1 MTAPF
6 LLGLLIGAGAFAIL
20 LVPRLR
26 TATEAARW
34 PGGRGREAGR
44 SRLRSAGSERESAH
58 ERQLADL
65 RAATEEKIALV
76 SGNREQFAEQ
86 MKAISTDAL
95 RQVSEQVEKLAT
107 AQREADRATAAG
119 ELGKRTEEIKRS
131 LDPIAQNLKRV
142 SDEVARLEQDRRT
155 THGQMRQMFESMSA
169 ELGRLRDQT
178 GTLVS
183 ALKRPQV
190 RGAWGEMQLRN
201 CVAAA
206 NMTEHVD
213 FVSQVSV
220 SGSEGSRLRPDLV
233 VHLPAERDV
242 VVDAKVPMEAYLR
255 ALDTTDEAEQQQLLR
270 QHGRQTR
277 QHIDALASKGYHAQ
291 FEASPEFVVMFIPNE
306 GVYCA
311 ALEAE
316 PTLLEHGAAKGV
328 LIATPTTL
336 IALLHATYYGWRQEK
351 IAESAREI
359 AAAGR
364 ELHKRIAT
372 FLEPYAKLGRQLN
385 SAVNA
390 YNQGAG
396 SLDARVLPQLR
407 RLEEAGA
414 GSEKPLP
421 PVSGLD
427 TPARLIVAPELTEP
441 RGGRCRSTSGRS
453 RVAHES
459 VGRASTM
466 AKRETLS
473 LQLRRLAHDRGDDH
487 RGRRDQPA
495 LGRLSP
501 CATASPRHWRG
512 QNLARH
518 RGETLVAIQDG
529 RSCSGRDSASASMV
543 FCSAG

>member
-1 MTAPF
+1 MTLATF
-6 LLGLLIGAGAFAIL
+6 VLGLLAGAAALAAL
-20 LVPRLR
+20 LVPRYRRAVDEARLSR
-26 TATEAARW
+26 EAARA
-34 PGGRGREAGR
+34 AGMELEHAA
-44 SRLRSAGSERESAH
+44 RLAGERECAH
-58 ERQLADL
+58 ERRLQEL

-76 SGNREQFAEQ
+76 SGNREQLAEQ

-95 RQVSEQVEKLAT
+95 RGVSEQLGKLAA

-119 ELGKRTEEIKRS
+119 ELGKRSEEIKRT
-131 LDPIAQNLKRV
+131 LDPIAHNLERLG
-142 SDEVARLEQDRRT
+142 DEVARIDRDRRT
-155 THGQMRQMFESMSA
+155 THGQVRQMFESMSA
-169 ELGRLRDQT
+169 EVGRLRDQT

-220 SGSEGSRLRPDLV
+220 SGSDGSRLRPDLL

-242 VVDAKVPMEAYLR
+242 VVDAKVPMDAYLR
-255 ALDTTDEAEQQQLLR
+255 ALDATDEAEQQELLQ
-270 QHGRQTR
+270 QHGRQAR
-277 QHIDALASKGYHAQ
+277 QHIDALASKSYHAQ
-291 FEASPEFVVMFIPNE
+291 FESSPEFVVMFIPND

-311 ALEAE
+311 ALEAD

-336 IALLHATYYGWRQEK
+336 IALLHATYYGWRQER

-364 ELHKRIAT
+364 ELHKRLAT

-414 GSEKPLP
+414 GSEKPLTAIT
-421 PVSGLD
+421 GLD
-427 TPARLIVAPELTEP
+427 TPARLVVAPELTEAAP
-441 RGGRCRSTSGRS
+441 SELT
-453 RVAHES
+453 
-459 VGRASTM
+459 
-466 AKRETLS
+466 
-473 LQLRRLAHDRGDDH
+473 
-487 RGRRDQPA
+487 
-495 LGRLSP
+495 
-501 CATASPRHWRG
+501 
-512 QNLARH
+512 
-518 RGETLVAIQDG
+518 
-529 RSCSGRDSASASMV
+529 DSQAEA
-543 FCSAG
+543 A

>member
-1 MTAPF
+1 VTVALF
-6 LLGLLIGAGAFAIL
+6 LLGLIVGAAAFAL
-20 LVPRLR
+20 LLIPRLR
-26 TATEAARW
+26 NAIDWACVAKEAERAAIIELKAAAARHQ
-34 PGGRGREAGR
+34 GELDAVRREAVR
-44 SRLRSAGSERESAH
+44 EAEHAALRAGERESAH
-58 ERQLADL
+58 ERQLAEL

-76 SGNREQFAEQ
+76 SGNREQLAAQ
-86 MKAISTDAL
+86 MKAISTDTL

-107 AQREADRATAAG
+107 AQRDADRATAAG
-119 ELGKRTEEIKRS
+119 ELGKRTEEIKRT

-142 SDEVARLEQDRRT
+142 SDEVARLEHDRRA
-155 THGQMRQMFESMSA
+155 THGQVRQMFESMSA
-169 ELGRLRDQT
+169 EVGRLRDQT
-178 GTLVS
+178 ETLVS

-220 SGSEGSRLRPDLV
+220 SGPDGSRLRPDLV

-277 QHIDALASKGYHAQ
+277 QHIDALASKSYHAQ
-291 FEASPEFVVMFIPNE
+291 FAASPEFVVMFIPNE

-316 PTLLEHGAAKGV
+316 PTLLEHGAARGV

-390 YNQGAG
+390 YNQGVG

-421 PVSGLD
+421 PLASLD
-427 TPARLIVAPELTEP
+427 TPAKLIVAPELAE
-441 RGGRCRSTSGRS
+441 
-453 RVAHES
+453 A
-459 VGRASTM
+459 
-466 AKRETLS
+466 RE
-473 LQLRRLAHDRGDDH
+473 A
-487 RGRRDQPA
+487 
-495 LGRLSP
+495 
-501 CATASPRHWRG
+501 
-512 QNLARH
+512 
-518 RGETLVAIQDG
+518 
-529 RSCSGRDSASASMV
+529 DSADPAP
-543 FCSAG
+543 AEAA

>member
-1 MTAPF
+1 
-6 LLGLLIGAGAFAIL
+6 
-20 LVPRLR
+20 LR
-26 TATEAARW
+26 TATA
-34 PGGRGREAGR
+34 
-44 SRLRSAGSERESAH
+44 
-58 ERQLADL
+58 
-65 RAATEEKIALV
+65 EKIALI
-76 SGNREQFAEQ
+76 SSNREQFTEQ
-86 MKAISTDAL
+86 MKAISTDTL
-95 RQVSEQVEKLAT
+95 RQVSEQVEKLAR
-107 AQREADRATAAG
+107 AERESDRLTAAG
-119 ELGKRTEEIKRS
+119 ELGKRTEEIKRT

-142 SDEVARLEQDRRT
+142 SDEVSRLERDRQA
-155 THGQMRQMFESMSA
+155 THGQVRQMFESMTA
-169 ELGRLRDQT
+169 EVGRLREQT

-213 FVSQVSV
+213 FVSQFSV
-220 SGSEGSRLRPDLV
+220 TGSDGGRLRPDLV

-242 VVDAKVPMEAYLR
+242 VVDAKVPMDAYLR
-255 ALDTTDEAEQQQLLR
+255 ALDTTDEAEQQELLR

-277 QHIDALASKGYHAQ
+277 QHIDALASKAYHAQ

-316 PTLLEHGAAKGV
+316 PTLLEHGATRGV

-390 YNQGAG
+390 YNQSTG

-414 GSEKPLP
+414 GSERSLP
-421 PVSGLD
+421 ALAGLD
-427 TPARLIVAPELTEP
+427 TPAKLIVAPELVEARQAEAPEP
-441 RGGRCRSTSGRS
+441 
-453 RVAHES
+453 
-459 VGRASTM
+459 
-466 AKRETLS
+466 
-473 LQLRRLAHDRGDDH
+473 
-487 RGRRDQPA
+487 P
-495 LGRLSP
+495 
-501 CATASPRHWRG
+501 
-512 QNLARH
+512 
-518 RGETLVAIQDG
+518 
-529 RSCSGRDSASASMV
+529 SAEA
-543 FCSAG
+543 A

>member
-1 MTAPF
+1 MSLLLF
-6 LLGLLIGAGAFAIL
+6 LTGILIGAAI
-20 LVPRLR
+20 
-26 TATEAARW
+26 AAVLQ
-34 PGGRGREAGR
+34 RG
-44 SRLRSAGSERESAH
+44 
-58 ERQLADL
+58 
-65 RAATEEKIALV
+65 
-76 SGNREQFAEQ
+76 
-86 MKAISTDAL
+86 AISSDTL
-95 RQVSEQVEKLAT
+95 RQVSVQMEKLAA

-119 ELGKRTEEIKRS
+119 ELGKRTEEIRRS
-131 LDPIAQNLKRV
+131 LDPIAQGLKRV
-142 SDEVARLEQDRRT
+142 GDEVVRLEQDRRT
-155 THGQMRQMFESMSA
+155 THGQISQMFESMGA
-169 ELGRLRDQT
+169 ELARLRGET

-220 SGSEGSRLRPDLV
+220 SDSDGSRLRPDLV

-242 VVDAKVPMEAYLR
+242 VVDAKVPMDAYLR
-255 ALDTTDEAEQQQLLR
+255 ALECSGEAEQQELLHR
-270 QHGRQTR
+270 HGRQAR
-277 QHIDALASKGYHAQ
+277 AHIDALASKRYHAQ

-306 GVYCA
+306 GVWCA
-311 ALEAE
+311 ALEAD

-372 FLEPYAKLGRQLN
+372 FLEPYAKLGRQLS

-407 RLEEAGA
+407 RMEEAGA
-414 GSEKPLP
+414 GSEKPVP
-421 PVSGLD
+421 PITGLD
-427 TPARLIVAPELTEP
+427 TPAKLIVAPELTEP
-441 RGGRCRSTSGRS
+441 PRPGE
-453 RVAHES
+453 H
-459 VGRASTM
+459 
-466 AKRETLS
+466 
-473 LQLRRLAHDRGDDH
+473 
-487 RGRRDQPA
+487 PA
-495 LGRLSP
+495 E
-501 CATASPRHWRG
+501 AA
-512 QNLARH
+512 
-518 RGETLVAIQDG
+518 
-529 RSCSGRDSASASMV
+529 
-543 FCSAG
+543 

>member
-1 MTAPF
+1 MTASF
-6 LLGLLIGAGAFAIL
+6 LLGLLVGAGAFAFL
-20 LVPRLR
+20 LIPRLR
-26 TATEAARW
+26 TATEAARVA
-34 PGGRGREAGR
+34 REAEKGA
-44 SRLRSAGSERESAH
+44 RLQSAERESAH
-58 ERQLADL
+58 RQQIVDL

-86 MKAISTDAL
+86 MKAISSDTL
-95 RQVSEQVEKLAT
+95 RQVSEHVEKLAT

-131 LDPIAQNLKRV
+131 LDPIAQSLKQV

-155 THGQMRQMFESMSA
+155 THGQTRQMFESMST
-169 ELGRLRDQT
+169 EVGRLRDQT

-213 FVSQVSV
+213 FVSQTSV
-220 SGSEGSRLRPDLV
+220 TGSDGSRLRPDLV

-255 ALDTTDEAEQQQLLR
+255 ALETVDEAEQQGLLR

-277 QHIDALASKGYHAQ
+277 QHIDALASKSYHAQ
-291 FEASPEFVVMFIPNE
+291 FASSPEFVVMFIPNE

-364 ELHKRIAT
+364 ELHKRVAT

-385 SAVNA
+385 SVVNA

-421 PVSGLD
+421 AVAGIE
-427 TPARLIVAPELTEP
+427 TPARLIVAPEFTD
-441 RGGRCRSTSGRS
+441 
-453 RVAHES
+453 
-459 VGRASTM
+459 RADADAADPS
-466 AKRETLS
+466 
-473 LQLRRLAHDRGDDH
+473 
-487 RGRRDQPA
+487 
-495 LGRLSP
+495 
-501 CATASPRHWRG
+501 
-512 QNLARH
+512 
-518 RGETLVAIQDG
+518 
-529 RSCSGRDSASASMV
+529 SAEA
-543 FCSAG
+543 A

>member
-1 MTAPF
+1 MSLAIF
-6 LLGLLIGAGAFAIL
+6 LAGILVGGAIVAIL
-20 LVPRLR
+20 R
-26 TATEAARW
+26 ARS
-34 PGGRGREAGR
+34 GE
-44 SRLRSAGSERESAH
+44 
-58 ERQLADL
+58 QLAM
-65 RAATEEKIALV
+65 
-76 SGNREQFAEQ
+76 Q
-86 MKAISTDAL
+86 MKAISSDTL
-95 RQVSEQVEKLAT
+95 RQVSEQMERVAG
-107 AQREADRATAAG
+107 AQRDA

-131 LDPIAQNLKRV
+131 LDPIAQHLSRMSGQV
-142 SDEVARLEQDRRT
+142 DQLDRDRRV
-155 THGQMRQMFESMSA
+155 THGQMRQMFDSTNA
-169 ELGRLRDQT
+169 ELARLRGET

-220 SGSEGSRLRPDLV
+220 SDSDGSRLRPDLV

-242 VVDAKVPMEAYLR
+242 VVDAKVPMDAYLR
-255 ALDTTDEAEQQQLLR
+255 ALEATDEGEQRELLR
-270 QHGRQTR
+270 QHGRQAR
-277 QHIDALASKGYHAQ
+277 AHIDALAAKSYHAQ
-291 FEASPEFVVMFIPNE
+291 FEASPEFVVLFIPNE

-311 ALEAE
+311 ALEAD

-328 LIATPTTL
+328 LIATPATL

-372 FLEPYAKLGRQLN
+372 FLEPYAKLGRQLD

-414 GSEKPLP
+414 GSEKPVPRLA
-421 PVSGLD
+421 GLD
-427 TPARLIVAPELTEP
+427 TPAKLIVAPELTE
-441 RGGRCRSTSGRS
+441 
-453 RVAHES
+453 
-459 VGRASTM
+459 
-466 AKRETLS
+466 
-473 LQLRRLAHDRGDDH
+473 
-487 RGRRDQPA
+487 
-495 LGRLSP
+495 
-501 CATASPRHWRG
+501 
-512 QNLARH
+512 
-518 RGETLVAIQDG
+518 GEA
-529 RSCSGRDSASASMV
+529 A
-543 FCSAG
+543 

>member
-1 MTAPF
+1 
-6 LLGLLIGAGAFAIL
+6 
-20 LVPRLR
+20 
-26 TATEAARW
+26 
-34 PGGRGREAGR
+34 
-44 SRLRSAGSERESAH
+44 
-58 ERQLADL
+58 
-65 RAATEEKIALV
+65 
-76 SGNREQFAEQ
+76 
-86 MKAISTDAL
+86 MKAISADTM
-95 RQVSEQVEKLAT
+95 RQISEQVEKLAA

-119 ELGKRTEEIKRS
+119 ELGKRTEEIKRT

-142 SDEVARLEQDRRT
+142 SDEVARLEHDRRT
-155 THGQMRQMFESMSA
+155 THGQVRQMFESMTA
-169 ELGRLRDQT
+169 EVGRLRDQT

-220 SGSEGSRLRPDLV
+220 TGSDGGRLRPDLV

-242 VVDAKVPMEAYLR
+242 VVDAKVPMDAYLR
-255 ALDTTDEAEQQQLLR
+255 ALEATDEAEQQELLR

-277 QHIDALASKGYHAQ
+277 QHIDALASKAYHAQ
-291 FEASPEFVVMFIPNE
+291 FESSPEFVVMFIPNE

-414 GSEKPLP
+414 GSEKPVP
-421 PVSGLD
+421 PLAGLD
-427 TPARLIVAPELTEP
+427 TPAKLIVAPELTEQP
-441 RGGRCRSTSGRS
+441 GRARTPLRWGGR
-453 RVAHES
+453 
-459 VGRASTM
+459 
-466 AKRETLS
+466 
-473 LQLRRLAHDRGDDH
+473 RRM
-487 RGRRDQPA
+487 
-495 LGRLSP
+495 
-501 CATASPRHWRG
+501 C
-512 QNLARH
+512 
-518 RGETLVAIQDG
+518 
-529 RSCSGRDSASASMV
+529 
-543 FCSAG
+543 

>member
-1 MTAPF
+1 MILALLF
-6 LLGLLIGAGAFAIL
+6 LLGVLAGGALVAIL
-20 LVPRLR
+20 LAPRLR
-26 TATEAARW
+26 GAIGAARIAA
-34 PGGRGREAGR
+34 EAER
-44 SRLRSAGSERESAH
+44 AATMELRAAARISDEHRSAH

-76 SGNREQFAEQ
+76 SANREQLAEQ
-86 MKAISTDAL
+86 MKAISSDTL
-95 RQVSEQVEKLAT
+95 RQVSAQVEKLAA

-131 LDPIAQNLKRV
+131 LDPIAENIKRV

-155 THGQMRQMFESMSA
+155 THGQVRQMFESMSA
-169 ELGRLRDQT
+169 EVGRLRDQT
-178 GTLVS
+178 GSLVS

-213 FVSQVSV
+213 FVSQVTV
-220 SGSEGSRLRPDLV
+220 SGSDGGRLRPDLL

-242 VVDAKVPMEAYLR
+242 VVDAKVPMDAYLR
-255 ALDTTDEAEQQQLLR
+255 ALETTDEAEQQRLLR

-277 QHIDALASKGYHAQ
+277 QHIDALASKSYHAQ
-291 FEASPEFVVMFIPNE
+291 FAASPEFVVMFIPNE

-311 ALEAE
+311 ALEADPE
-316 PTLLEHGAAKGV
+316 LLAHGAARGV

-414 GSEKPLP
+414 GSEKSLP
-421 PVSGLD
+421 PLAGLD
-427 TPARLIVAPELTEP
+427 TPANLIVAPEL
-441 RGGRCRSTSGRS
+441 
-453 RVAHES
+453 VA
-459 VGRASTM
+459 
-466 AKRETLS
+466 
-473 LQLRRLAHDRGDDH
+473 
-487 RGRRDQPA
+487 
-495 LGRLSP
+495 
-501 CATASPRHWRG
+501 
-512 QNLARH
+512 
-518 RGETLVAIQDG
+518 
-529 RSCSGRDSASASMV
+529 
-543 FCSAG
+543 

>member
-1 MTAPF
+1 MSFAMF
-6 LLGLLIGAGAFAIL
+6 LLGLLAGAAGAAAL
-20 LVPRLR
+20 LLPRLR
-26 TATEAARW
+26 AAAV
-34 PGGRGREAGR
+34 E
-44 SRLRSAGSERESAH
+44 LRVTGAAH
-58 ERQLADL
+58 ERRLADL
-65 RAATEEKIALV
+65 QAATAEKLALV
-76 SGNREQFAEQ
+76 SGSREQFADQ
-86 MKAISTDAL
+86 MKAISAATT
-95 RQVSEQVEKLAT
+95 RQIADGLEQLAK
-107 AQREADRATAAG
+107 AQREADRASAAG

-131 LDPIAQNLKRV
+131 LDPIAQGLTRV
-142 SDEVARLEQDRRT
+142 SDQVQQLERDRRASQ
-155 THGQMRQMFESMSA
+155 GQMRQLFETMNA
-169 ELGRLRDQT
+169 EVGRLRDQT

-213 FVSQVSV
+213 FVTQVSV
-220 SGSEGSRLRPDLV
+220 SGSDGGRLRPDLV

-242 VVDAKVPMEAYLR
+242 IVDAKVPMDAYLR
-255 ALDTTDEAEQQQLLR
+255 ALETPDEAEQRTLLR

-277 QHIDALASKGYHAQ
+277 RHIDALASKSYHAQ

-390 YNQGAG
+390 YNQGVG

-421 PVSGLD
+421 EVSGLD
-427 TPARLIVAPELTEP
+427 VPARLVVASE
-441 RGGRCRSTSGRS
+441 
-453 RVAHES
+453 A
-459 VGRASTM
+459 A
-466 AKRETLS
+466 
-473 LQLRRLAHDRGDDH
+473 
-487 RGRRDQPA
+487 
-495 LGRLSP
+495 
-501 CATASPRHWRG
+501 
-512 QNLARH
+512 
-518 RGETLVAIQDG
+518 
-529 RSCSGRDSASASMV
+529 
-543 FCSAG
+543 

>member
-1 MTAPF
+1 MSVAMF
-6 LLGLLIGAGAFAIL
+6 VLGLLAGAVGAAL
-20 LVPRLR
+20 LLLPRLR
-26 TATEAARW
+26 AAVEDSRAAR
-34 PGGRGREAGR
+34 E
-44 SRLRSAGSERESAH
+44 SERAIAVELQLAESAH
-58 ERQLADL
+58 ERRLADL
-65 RAATEEKIALV
+65 QSATAEKLALV

-86 MKAISTDAL
+86 MKAISADAT
-95 RQVSEQVEKLAT
+95 RQISEGLEQLAK
-107 AQREADRATAAG
+107 AQREADRAVAAG

-131 LDPIAQNLKRV
+131 LDPIAQHLG
-142 SDEVARLEQDRRT
+142 RLNDQVQQLDKDRRT
-155 THGQMRQMFESMSA
+155 SQGQMRQLFETMST
-169 ELGRLRDQT
+169 ELGRVRDQT

-190 RGAWGEMQLRN
+190 RGSWGEMQLRN

-213 FVSQVSV
+213 FVTQASV
-220 SGSEGSRLRPDLV
+220 TGSDGGRLRPDLV

-242 VVDAKVPMEAYLR
+242 VVDAKVPMDAYLR
-255 ALDTTDEAEQQQLLR
+255 ALDAPTEDEQQELLR
-270 QHGRQTR
+270 RHGRQTR
-277 QHIDALASKGYHAQ
+277 AHIDALASKAYHAQ

-364 ELHKRIAT
+364 ELHKRMAT

-385 SAVNA
+385 SAVGA
-390 YNQGAG
+390 YNQGVG

-421 PVSGLD
+421 EIAGLD
-427 TPARLIVAPELTEP
+427 TPAKLVI
-441 RGGRCRSTSGRS
+441 
-453 RVAHES
+453 
-459 VGRASTM
+459 ASE
-466 AKRETLS
+466 A
-473 LQLRRLAHDRGDDH
+473 A
-487 RGRRDQPA
+487 
-495 LGRLSP
+495 
-501 CATASPRHWRG
+501 
-512 QNLARH
+512 
-518 RGETLVAIQDG
+518 
-529 RSCSGRDSASASMV
+529 
-543 FCSAG
+543 

>member
-1 MTAPF
+1 MTALF
-6 LLGLLIGAGAFAIL
+6 LLGLLLGGAAVVIL
-20 LVPRLR
+20 LLPRLR
-26 TATEAARW
+26 EREAA
-34 PGGRGREAGR
+34 
-44 SRLRSAGSERESAH
+44 H
-58 ERQLADL
+58 QRQLAEL
-65 RAATEEKIALV
+65 RTATEEKIALV
-76 SGNREQFAEQ
+76 SGNRRELAEQ
-86 MKAISTDAL
+86 MKAISSDTL
-95 RQVSEQVEKLAT
+95 RQVSEQVEQLA
-107 AQREADRATAAG
+107 AARREADRATTAG
-119 ELGKRTEEIKRS
+119 ELGKRTEEIRRS
-131 LDPIAQNLKRV
+131 LDPVAEHLKRL
-142 SDEVARLEQDRRT
+142 SDEVGRLEQDRRAT
-155 THGQMRQMFESMSA
+155 QGQTRQLFESMQA

-213 FVSQVSV
+213 FASQVSV
-220 SGSEGSRLRPDLV
+220 SGTDGSRLRPDLV
-233 VHLPAERDV
+233 VHLPAEQDV

-255 ALDTTDEAEQQQLLR
+255 ALETADEAEQQDLLR
-270 QHGRQTR
+270 RHGRQTR
-277 QHIDALASKGYHAQ
+277 QHIDALASKAYHAQ
-291 FEASPEFVVMFIPNE
+291 FETSPEFVVMFIPNE

-336 IALLHATYYGWRQEK
+336 IALLHATYYGWRQER

-359 AAAGR
+359 AAAGT

-396 SLDARVLPQLR
+396 SLEARVLPQLR

-421 PVSGLD
+421 PLAGLE

-441 RGGRCRSTSGRS
+441 R
-453 RVAHES
+453 
-459 VGRASTM
+459 
-466 AKRETLS
+466 
-473 LQLRRLAHDRGDDH
+473 D
-487 RGRRDQPA
+487 P
-495 LGRLSP
+495 
-501 CATASPRHWRG
+501 
-512 QNLARH
+512 
-518 RGETLVAIQDG
+518 
-529 RSCSGRDSASASMV
+529 DSADPPGAE
-543 FCSAG
+543 AA